1 MLKEGELRKGR
12 SGRKCSPPPR
22 RLGLRHPTEKSLS
35 PGLRHG
41 QLAEEGKKRPK
52 PARPR
57 RSEAGRAGQPGP
69 DPHSHLAPP
78 PRSAPTKQA
87 GGGAGPAGG
96 GRTGRWP
103 VLGASRRPR
112 GGSDPDEVT
121 GKHRLPMARAGF
133 PHRARETR
141 PRDTHLSWQPSRPGP
156 MQLWEEEEEH
166 TCRSLSPLTLFLGE
180 LLGNRKA
187 VCVRLLSS
195 TEITLQLSL
204 GEVVNPSFIMHLFIC
219 VFARQLVLS
228 VYAVTEIVPAPNKVS
243 FWSSSRNRFHY
254 DFDTGVAVPQRA
266 LHCFFHR

>member
-1 MLKEGELRKGR
+1 
-12 SGRKCSPPPR
+12 
-22 RLGLRHPTEKSLS
+22 
-35 PGLRHG
+35 
-41 QLAEEGKKRPK
+41 
-52 PARPR
+52 
-57 RSEAGRAGQPGP
+57 
-69 DPHSHLAPP
+69 
-78 PRSAPTKQA
+78 
-87 GGGAGPAGG
+87 
-96 GRTGRWP
+96 
-103 VLGASRRPR
+103 
-112 GGSDPDEVT
+112 
-121 GKHRLPMARAGF
+121 
-133 PHRARETR
+133 
-141 PRDTHLSWQPSRPGP
+141 

-243 FWSSSRNRFHY
+243 FWSSSRNHFHY

>member
-1 MLKEGELRKGR
+1 MLP
-12 SGRKCSPPPR
+12 SPPPAGASSPDREVAEPRSATRPTGR
-22 RLGLRHPTEKSLS
+22 RGK
-35 PGLRHG
+35 
-41 QLAEEGKKRPK
+41 EETQTG
-52 PARPR
+52 AAQVVGGRPR
-57 RSEAGRAGQPGP
+57 RAAGTRPSLSSRAPSTKRPNQAGRRGV
-69 DPHSHLAPP
+69 
-78 PRSAPTKQA
+78 
-87 GGGAGPAGG
+87 GGAGPAGG
-96 GRTGRWP
+96 GGTGRWP
-103 VLGASRRPR
+103 VLGASCRPR

-166 TCRSLSPLTLFLGE
+166 TCRSLSPLTLFLRE